1 MDAHLERSIE
11 NAQWGG
17 TGLPTNYET
26 SVRFLAFRISLRT
39 NIFVLNH

>member
-26 SVRFLAFRISLRT
+26 SETIL
-39 NIFVLNH
+39 

>member
-17 TGLPTNYET
+17 TELPTNYET
-26 SVRFLAFRISLRT
+26 SETIL
-39 NIFVLNH
+39 